1 MPKEETPKEQS
12 ENSQEIPDQQR
23 KDSAQTEL
31 SDQND
36 PLKPENDEN
45 KDKAEDVQEKVE
57 NDADN
62 PLNHDDATTELSDG
76 KSKNKKKGKWFKSLF
91 GRKRAM
97 SVEEQEESR
106 KNIAASLVG
115 ALKRM

>member
-1 MPKEETPKEQS
+1 MPEEETLKDQS
-12 ENSQEIPDQQR
+12 ENSQEVPDQQR

-36 PLKPENDEN
+36 PLKPETDE
-45 KDKAEDVQEKVE
+45 KDKTEDVQEKVE
-57 NDADN
+57 NDTDN
-62 PLNHDDATTELSDG
+62 PLNHDDATELSAG
-76 KSKNKKKGKWFKSLF
+76 KSKKKKAWFKSLF

-115 ALKRM
+115 ALKKM